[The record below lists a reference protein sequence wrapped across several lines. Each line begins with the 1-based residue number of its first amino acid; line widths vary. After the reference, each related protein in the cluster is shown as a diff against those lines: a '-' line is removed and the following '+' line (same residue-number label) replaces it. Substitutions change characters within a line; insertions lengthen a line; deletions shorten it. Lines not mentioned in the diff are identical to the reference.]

1 MNSHMLHHWLEE
13 CGLTNYRCE
22 VVWQIYMMEHY
33 LTTKRDEVL
42 IHVTTQMNLE
52 IQCEVTHKRPHP
64 A

>member
-13 CGLTNYRCE
+13 FGLTNYRCE
-22 VVWQIYMMEHY
+22 VVWQIHMMEHY

-52 IQCEVTHKRPHP
+52 IR
-64 A
+64 